1 MSDSRTF
8 REPSRG
14 PRPWGAFEHA
24 SASAASFATACAS
37 LYPSLSAV
45 NDTSDTDSASSFLPL
60 SHRSMATS
68 LRTVAARSS
77 TETRCAALAKRF
89 SPGAAAA
96 AACATRA
103 NANAAAAS
111 FSDGDCDGARDAP
124 APSASPEPP
133 PPPDRALETL
143 DDG

>member
-45 NDTSDTDSASSFLPL
+45 NDTSDTDSASSLLPL

-77 TETRCAALAKRF
+77 TETRCADVANRF
-89 SPGAAAA
+89 SPGDAAA

-103 NANAAAAS
+103 SANAAS
-111 FSDGDCDGARDAP
+111 FSDGDCDGNGSA
-124 APSASPEPP
+124 ASPE

>member
-77 TETRCAALAKRF
+77 TETRCADVANRF
-89 SPGAAAA
+89 SPGDAAAA
-96 AACATRA
+96 TCATRA
-103 NANAAAAS
+103 SANAAAAS
-111 FSDGDCDGARDAP
+111 FSDGDCDGNGSA
-124 APSASPEPP
+124 ASPE